1 MRRERIECLPP
12 RGGEGQLMQQHAAE
26 IVSSDTFRDTLFGR
40 NKVIDKIL
48 VDSSGPIEGCRL
60 WLCFRAIY
68 EA

>member
-1 MRRERIECLPP
+1 
-12 RGGEGQLMQQHAAE
+12 MQQHAAE

-40 NKVIDKIL
+40 NKVIDKLLI
-48 VDSSGPIEGCRL
+48 DSSGPIEGCRL